1 MTNQESRFPVLITV
15 GVKTPRATNNFFSN
29 NDLMTNQDSKCTN
42 QRVKMSCI
50 DHGLSEN
57 PRPT

>member
-1 MTNQESRFPVLITV
+1 MTNQESRFPVLIRV

-50 DHGLSEN
+50 DHGRSE
-57 PRPT
+57 P